1 MRKLFLPFI
10 VIAAIISSACITPN
24 TPPPTLSPTAQLS
37 YHSHQVQKVL
47 DLIRDTAV
55 DANAQK
61 TTDGKQLL
69 SDARTRQIVQLHET
83 AITLI
88 HANTQGWEQT
98 VYASLTELNKELL
111 PSETSVLG
119 NYMKLGMN
127 MLKGFL
133 P

>member
-24 TPPPTLSPTAQLS
+24 TPPPTLSPAAQLA

-69 SDARTRQIVQLHET
+69 DSVLMRATRSGDGK
-83 AITLI
+83 
-88 HANTQGWEQT
+88 TQSCAVTCWKT
-98 VYASLTELNKELL
+98 KELQ
-111 PSETSVLG
+111 TW
-119 NYMKLGMN
+119 
-127 MLKGFL
+127 
-133 P
+133 